1 MTTTM
6 DQSQLQDAAQS
17 TRTSRVVLVTGGAK
31 GIGAAI
37 ANRLAVEGHKIAIC
51 GRDEEALRRHAAHL
65 SSLGATTLTV
75 PGDLCDASAP
85 DRIVGEIEEQWGGI
99 EILVNNAGIT
109 RDGLAVRMSTDD
121 FNSIIQVNL
130 VSAFALSKRCA
141 RSMMKARWGRI
152 INISSIVA
160 VMGNAGQAN
169 YISAKAGLIGL
180 TKALAV
186 ELAPRNITVNAIA
199 PGFITTDMTSALPEE
214 IVKQYMSRIPLGRFG
229 SADDV
234 AGVVAFLSSCDASY
248 ITGQVIRVDG
258 GMVMA

>member
-1 MTTTM
+1 MTTTV
-6 DQSQLQDAAQS
+6 DQTETAQG
-17 TRTSRVVLVTGGAK
+17 TETFNKSRVALVTGGAK

-37 ANRLAVEGHKIAIC
+37 ANRLATTGHRIAIC
-51 GRDEEALRRHAAHL
+51 GRDEAALRKHAAHL
-65 SSLGATTLTV
+65 TSLGATSMAV
-75 PGDLCDASAP
+75 VGDLSDPSSP
-85 DRIVGEIEEQWGGI
+85 DKIIAEVEEQWGGV

-121 FNSIIQVNL
+121 FNDIIQVNL

-160 VMGNAGQAN
+160 VMGNGGQAN

-180 TKALAV
+180 SKALAV

-199 PGFITTDMTSALPEE
+199 PGFIATDMTAALPEN
-214 IVKQYMSRIPLGRFG
+214 IVQQYMARIPLGRFG
-229 SADDV
+229 SGDDV
-234 AGVVAFLSSCDASY
+234 AGVVAFLASDDAAY
-248 ITGQVIRVDG
+248 ITGQVIRIDG